1 MRLKKLSF
9 RLQSYCHFIVISVM
23 INNIYFIS
31 RNYCLECS
39 SDIKLGKL
47 DISFHVFLS
56 IFSVRCSDFPSVKS
70 FWAFHRDFWRAALS
84 LNYMTPQ
91 SACQHNLSFLD
102 CVEFASVSSERKLT
116 FNKSAFAYI
125 RYSRMQFIFVMT
137 YDQSRTSKF
146 RGHAQL
152 SERKKKLNFSS
163 VLFIYAKYTSD
174 TWYSYNLQSN
184 SFLERILL

>member
-91 SACQHNLSFLD
+91 SACQHNLSFLWNSHPCRVNVNWHLIKAHSRIYD
-102 CVEFASVSSERKLT
+102 TLECNLYSWWHMISQGRVSFVVTHSCRNEKKNWIFLLFYLFTRNIQVTLDIVTICSLIHSWREFC
-116 FNKSAFAYI
+116 
-125 RYSRMQFIFVMT
+125 
-137 YDQSRTSKF
+137 F
-146 RGHAQL
+146 R
-152 SERKKKLNFSS
+152 
-163 VLFIYAKYTSD
+163 
-174 TWYSYNLQSN
+174 
-184 SFLERILL
+184 